1 MSGAY
6 DGVRVLDASGAI
18 AGAMAAMY
26 LADQG
31 ADVVR
36 LLPPGR
42 GPLDGGPG
50 ALCWDRNKRLCAL
63 DRAAPAGAAQ
73 LRRLLAAA
81 DVLVVDDTPDELDR
95 DGLDPDGVRA
105 AHPDLIHLWLP
116 LLAPAAPWGRLPADP
131 LLADAVSSASGEH
144 GSYDGHPL
152 ALVTPIAAYGQA
164 ILGATAVAAA
174 LLGRDGAGGGG
185 AGRGSAGRGR
195 AVLVSGLHATAA
207 MQAASLTDAEG
218 IIRASQPGGGG
229 SSPNYRLYRCSDDRW
244 LYLGALTEPLFL
256 TALDVLDL
264 FEVLTMPGVD
274 GSMLNMLRPGVG
286 APVVARLAARF
297 AERPLAHWERLLT
310 DAGVPNAPAQT
321 RDEWWA
327 GEVVAS
333 NGMRRVHVHPE
344 LGPVEIPGDPV
355 RLSRTPGTFFHLPS
369 TQAFVDAAAV
379 WTDPRP
385 AAAAGEPAGE
395 PTGEP
400 AAPLAGLRVLDL
412 GSFVAGPFGSTLLAD
427 YGAEVIK
434 VEGPGGDPYRIYT
447 VSFLAFHK
455 GQADIVVDLKTPE
468 GRETFHDLVRSADVL
483 LDNVRP
489 GVRERIGTDYA
500 TLAAINPRLVRGTVT
515 AWGTGNP
522 LSATPAFDP
531 LLQARSGLI
540 TAQGGAGAP
549 CQSAMLVHDIGTG
562 SLVAFGILAALYAR
576 RRDGLGQEV
585 VTTMVNSSVMMQA
598 GEFVRHAGRPAP
610 AVGGHEYVG
619 DTAVHRLYPCKEGWV
634 AVAAT
639 TPEHAAALVAAFGE
653 GSEPGGGSGL
663 GGGSEV
669 DAVALLR
676 APARGPAAERITAAL
691 AGLTGAEAADLL
703 AAAGVPAAPVL
714 DRGGFLTDP
723 WFAAA
728 GILTRIDEPDLGPC
742 TVVRRYADW
751 SGNPV
756 EITAAAPPPG
766 ADTRRILA
774 GLGYSDDRIAELLAA
789 GAVREHAAP

>member
-42 GPLDGGPG
+42 GPLDDGPG
-50 ALCWDRNKRLCAL
+50 RLCWDRNKRLCAL
-63 DRAAPAGAAQ
+63 DRTSPAGAAQ
-73 LRRLLAAA
+73 LRRLLGAA
-81 DVLVVDDTPDELDR
+81 DVLVVDGTPDDLDR
-95 DGLDPDGVRA
+95 DGLDPDRVRA
-105 AHPDLIHLWLP
+105 AQPDLIHLWLP
-116 LLAPAAPWGRLPADP
+116 LLAPAAPWGGLPADP

-152 ALVTPIAAYGQA
+152 ALVTPIVAYGQA
-164 ILGATAVAAA
+164 ILGATAAAAA
-174 LLGRDGAGGGG
+174 LLGRDG
-185 AGRGSAGRGR
+185 AGRGR

-207 MQAASLTDAEG
+207 MEAASLTDAEG

-229 SSPNYRLYRCSDDRW
+229 SSANYRLYRCSDDRW

-274 GSMLNMLRPGVG
+274 GLMLNMLRPGVG
-286 APVVARLAARF
+286 APVVERFAARF
-297 AERPLAHWERLLT
+297 AEQPLAHWERVLT
-310 DAGVPNAPAQT
+310 EAGVPNAPAQT
-321 RDEWWA
+321 RDEWWT
-327 GEVVAS
+327 GDVVAS
-333 NGMRRVHVHPE
+333 NGMRRVHVHPD
-344 LGPVEIPGDPV
+344 LGSVEIPGDPI
-355 RLSRTPGTFFHLPS
+355 RLSRTPGAFSHLPS
-369 TQAFVDAAAV
+369 AQAFVDVARV

-385 AAAAGEPAGE
+385 AAAGAAGAAGAQ
-395 PTGEP
+395 PP
-400 AAPLAGLRVLDL
+400 APLAGLRVLDL

-434 VEGPGGDPYRIYT
+434 VEGPHGDPYRIYT

-455 GQADIVVDLKTPE
+455 GQDDIVVDLKTPA

-540 TAQGGAGAP
+540 AAQGGAGAP

-598 GEFVRHAGRPAP
+598 GEFVRYTGRPAP

-619 DTAVHRLYPCKEGWV
+619 DTAVHRLHPCRQGWV

-639 TPEHAAALVAAFGE
+639 TPEHAAALATALDLDAVPDRG
-653 GSEPGGGSGL
+653 GVGHGGG
-663 GGGSEV
+663 EV
-669 DAVALLR
+669 GAAALLR
-676 APARGPAAERITAAL
+676 APAAGPVADRITAAL
-691 AGLTGAEAADLL
+691 AGLTGAEAASLL

-714 DRGGFLTDP
+714 DRGGFLTDA

-766 ADTRRILA
+766 AGTRRILA
-774 GLGYSDDRIAELLAA
+774 GLGYSGDRIAELLAA

>member
-6 DGVRVLDASGAI
+6 DGVRVLDASGGI

-36 LLPPGR
+36 LLSPGR

-50 ALCWDRNKRLCAL
+50 ALCWDRNKWLCAL
-63 DRAAPAGAAQ
+63 DRTTPAGAAQ

-81 DVLVVDDTPDELDR
+81 DVLVVDGTPDDLDR

-164 ILGATAVAAA
+164 ILGATAAAAA
-174 LLGRDGAGGGG
+174 LLGRDGAGRGDAARGG
-185 AGRGSAGRGR
+185 AGRGR

-286 APVVARLAARF
+286 APVVERFAARF

-344 LGPVEIPGDPV
+344 LGPVEIPGDPI
-355 RLSRTPGTFFHLPS
+355 RLSRTPGTFSHLPGA
-369 TQAFVDAAAV
+369 QAFVDAAAV

-385 AAAAGEPAGE
+385 AAGGEEPAAAVA
-395 PTGEP
+395 GEP

-455 GQADIVVDLKTPE
+455 GQDDIVVDLKTPE

-489 GVRERIGTDYA
+489 GVRERIGTDHA

-619 DTAVHRLYPCKEGWV
+619 DTAVHRLHPCKEGWV

-639 TPEHAAALVAAFGE
+639 TPEHAAALVAALDLADVGREAGVGGE
-653 GSEPGGGSGL
+653 AG
-663 GGGSEV
+663 
-669 DAVALLR
+669 AVALLR
-676 APARGPAAERITAAL
+676 APAAGPAADRITAAL
-691 AGLTGAEAADLL
+691 AGLTSAEAADLL

-728 GILTRIDEPDLGPC
+728 GILTRIDEPDVGPC

-766 ADTRRILA
+766 AGTRRILA
-774 GLGYSDDRIAELLAA
+774 GLGYSDSRIAELLAA
-789 GAVREHAAP
+789 GAVREHPAP

>member
-1 MSGAY
+1 
-6 DGVRVLDASGAI
+6 
-18 AGAMAAMY
+18 
-26 LADQG
+26 
-31 ADVVR
+31 
-36 LLPPGR
+36 
-42 GPLDGGPG
+42 
-50 ALCWDRNKRLCAL
+50 
-63 DRAAPAGAAQ
+63 
-73 LRRLLAAA
+73 
-81 DVLVVDDTPDELDR
+81 
-95 DGLDPDGVRA
+95 
-105 AHPDLIHLWLP
+105 
-116 LLAPAAPWGRLPADP
+116 
-131 LLADAVSSASGEH
+131 
-144 GSYDGHPL
+144 
-152 ALVTPIAAYGQA
+152 
-164 ILGATAVAAA
+164 
-174 LLGRDGAGGGG
+174 LGRGG
-185 AGRGSAGRGR
+185 AGEVGAGEVAAGRGR

-286 APVVARLAARF
+286 APVVERFAARF
-297 AERPLAHWERLLT
+297 AEQPLAHWERLLT

-327 GEVVAS
+327 GDVVAS
-333 NGMRRVHVHPE
+333 NGMRRVHAHPD
-344 LGPVEIPGDPV
+344 LGPVEVPGDPI
-355 RLSRTPGTFFHLPS
+355 RLSRTPGEFSHLPS
-369 TQAFVDAAAV
+369 AQAFVDVADV
-379 WTDPRP
+379 WTDARRGG
-385 AAAAGEPAGE
+385 AAPDPVAAGEE
-395 PTGEP
+395 PP
-400 AAPLAGLRVLDL
+400 APLAGLRVLDL

-455 GQADIVVDLKTPE
+455 GQDDIVVDLKTSD
-468 GRETFHDLVRSADVL
+468 GRDTFHDLVRSADVL

-540 TAQGGAGAP
+540 AAQGGADAP

-619 DTAVHRLYPCKEGWV
+619 DTAVHRLYPCGQGWV

-639 TPEHAAALVAAFGE
+639 TPEHAAALVTALGE
-653 GSEPGGGSGL
+653 GSQ
-663 GGGSEV
+663 V
-669 DAVALLR
+669 DAAALL
-676 APARGPAAERITAAL
+676 
-691 AGLTGAEAADLL
+691 
-703 AAAGVPAAPVL
+703 
-714 DRGGFLTDP
+714 
-723 WFAAA
+723 
-728 GILTRIDEPDLGPC
+728 
-742 TVVRRYADW
+742 
-751 SGNPV
+751 
-756 EITAAAPPPG
+756 
-766 ADTRRILA
+766 
-774 GLGYSDDRIAELLAA
+774 
-789 GAVREHAAP
+789 